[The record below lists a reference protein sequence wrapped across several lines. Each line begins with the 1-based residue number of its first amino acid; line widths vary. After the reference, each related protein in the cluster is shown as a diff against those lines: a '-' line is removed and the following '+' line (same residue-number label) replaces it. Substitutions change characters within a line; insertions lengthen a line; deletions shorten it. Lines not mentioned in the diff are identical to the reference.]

1 MIKRNKKHI
10 LIGVCALAG
19 VALTSVGF
27 ATWVV
32 GVQKTN
38 EDLKLNVEVDLV
50 QSDTKF
56 LSAALTAGAKLTIA
70 ERTEVDKT
78 GTNKIVGTKKN
89 GDGGIAVD
97 SNALKF
103 SFASITINMGKGV
116 AKSNYPTELTLKLDN
131 AKAGN
136 AINKVASD
144 AVKFSDEDVKGKRT
158 SSAEGYTYLSYE
170 NTITLRFGE
179 ASDASAN
186 MIKQTEDETK
196 PYFTYKLADSLLA
209 QEFAWGSLFGT
220 ADGRTPT
227 AFYNS
232 IPAESASL
240 DDLLAASAKAYAEI
254 EAMYNVFKVKDTSL
268 TISASIN

>member
-1 MIKRNKKHI
+1 MIKKNKKHI

-32 GVQKTN
+32 GVKKTK
-38 EDLKLNVEVDLV
+38 EDLKLNVEVDSV
-50 QSDTKF
+50 QSNTKF
-56 LSAALTAGAKLTIA
+56 LSVVLTADTKLAIA
-70 ERTEVDKT
+70 ERTEVNKTDKQ
-78 GTNKIVGTKKN
+78 IVGTKKN
-89 GDGGIAVD
+89 GDGGIAV
-97 SNALKF
+97 SENALKF

-116 AKSNYPTELTLKLDN
+116 DNGNYSTELSLKLDN
-131 AKAGN
+131 AKAEN

-158 SSAEGYTYLSYE
+158 SSADGYTYLSYE
-170 NTITLRFGE
+170 KTITLKFGE
-179 ASDASAN
+179 ASDTSAN

-220 ADGRTPT
+220 VDGRTPT

-232 IPAESASL
+232 IPDESASL
-240 DDLLAASAKAYAEI
+240 DDLLAVSAKTYGEI
-254 EAMYNVFKVKDTSL
+254 EAMYNVFNAKGASL